1 MTDKPSPHD
10 PTDLIEITDA
20 DVDEAIAVCSG
31 DMRATIRALLIANTF
46 TEQMLE
52 LARREASPGF
62 LRRRPVKRAQNG

>member
-1 MTDKPSPHD
+1 MTDNPSPVE
-10 PTDLIEITDA
+10 PTDLIEITEA

-31 DMRATIRALLIANTF
+31 DMRATIKALLVANTF

-62 LRRRPVKRAQNG
+62 LRRRPARRTQNG